1 MKNLYMMQACDKPDG
16 IISLPYSIGVLY
28 SYAFQN
34 FVIKTNYR
42 LCGLL
47 VEKLDPEYYLSVLEK
62 PDVFAFSCYIWNY
75 EYSKQLA
82 KRIKEDYPE
91 CVIIFGGHSIPIS
104 QSELLRDLPYVDYLI
119 HGEGEIPFQELLLY
133 LLGCLDIE
141 CVHNISYRLDDG
153 ISYNYH
159 PDCIAEEYPSPY
171 LTGVFDKMF
180 DDPNVR
186 YNATIETNRGCPF
199 HCAYCDW
206 GLNQSRIRM
215 MDLDRILTEIEWMG
229 QHQIVICNGADSN
242 FGMFSRDLIIANK
255 IAETRKKYGFPYKFS
270 VSFSKQ
276 SDERV
281 LEISRILNSCG
292 VLAGVTISFQSLNP
306 KTLELIGR
314 RNLSAEHFKKLIAQ
328 YNKENIPTYSE
339 LILGLP
345 EESYDTFTAG
355 ISELIANGQYR
366 YINVYDFALL
376 VNSEIGIPTARNIY
390 GIKTVKMPLKMYY
403 CRSSHNPGLI
413 REYADIVIETS
424 TMPREDWVNCRMF
437 TSIVKIFHSFGLLLY
452 VASYLHQKNKINYK
466 EFYDHLY
473 AWIIKQKPF
482 QIYMNLKAWY
492 SEVSVGNRNESTG
505 VEFYNDVRIPPEEAT
520 FLRVIEN
527 IDAFYDAIRP
537 FVMKYLDDSIP
548 CEDDLLRFQEYVFR
562 SIYDVDIRNTQ
573 EEFRYDLVSYFNHIA
588 SGEEA
593 VLEEKQITVNY
604 RIINDLLLY
613 PKKIYISESQFG

>member
-1 MKNLYMMQACDKPDG
+1 MMQACDKPDG

-119 HGEGEIPFQELLLY
+119 HGEGEIPYQELLLY

-355 ISELIANGQYR
+355 ISELIANG
-366 YINVYDFALL
+366 
-376 VNSEIGIPTARNIY
+376 
-390 GIKTVKMPLKMYY
+390 
-403 CRSSHNPGLI
+403 
-413 REYADIVIETS
+413 
-424 TMPREDWVNCRMF
+424 
-437 TSIVKIFHSFGLLLY
+437 
-452 VASYLHQKNKINYK
+452 
-466 EFYDHLY
+466 
-473 AWIIKQKPF
+473 
-482 QIYMNLKAWY
+482 
-492 SEVSVGNRNESTG
+492 
-505 VEFYNDVRIPPEEAT
+505 
-520 FLRVIEN
+520 
-527 IDAFYDAIRP
+527 
-537 FVMKYLDDSIP
+537 
-548 CEDDLLRFQEYVFR
+548 
-562 SIYDVDIRNTQ
+562 
-573 EEFRYDLVSYFNHIA
+573 
-588 SGEEA
+588 
-593 VLEEKQITVNY
+593 
-604 RIINDLLLY
+604 
-613 PKKIYISESQFG
+613 